1 MCGIVGVFGRPDPE
15 IVASM
20 NAALIHRGPDDGF
33 VHVGKAFAFGARR
46 LSIIDLEGGRQP
58 LCTEGGRVWVVQNG
72 EIYNF
77 QELRGE
83 LSNHTFATRCDTEVI
98 GHAYEEWGEAC
109 VERFQGMFAIA
120 LWDTASGRGMLARDR
135 VGKKPLYYA
144 WSSGNLYFASE
155 IKALLKVP
163 GMSRDLDPEALHLYL
178 SYKHV
183 PAPYTIY
190 KSIRCLPPGHRLI
203 LSRDTSR
210 MERYWKVAFVSNGRP
225 RSEDEIARELL
236 DTLRTAIRRRLVS
249 DVPIGFYL
257 SGGVD
262 SSLVCALAAQM
273 HSEPIDTFTLV
284 YEPQSAT
291 PAKDL
296 DRAFAQKVSKMFGT
310 RHHEEKIGMADFTQQ
325 LPKILAH
332 FDEPFAGVISTYFLS
347 RLIARHVK
355 VAISGD
361 GADELFGSYLSHRL
375 AWPIHSCLQGGA
387 DFAGFEPEFVK
398 GLADPDT
405 GAWRYKLLVFS
416 DQDKPYSD
424 AWRSGHRLPTTLEH
438 VREYYRG
445 LDDRDPLNRV
455 LEGEFYSQLPDQV
468 LTFVDRLSMAHSL
481 EVRCPFLDHDFVAAA
496 AAVPGSM
503 KIRDG
508 EVKSILKRAAE
519 QVLPKDLVRR
529 PKEGFLMPVVTWLSG
544 PLKDWVRDLLSPER
558 LARQGIFDGAAIG
571 RLVRRFYDEG
581 RTELGQKI
589 YTLVA
594 FQVWYG
600 SRGVPIR
607 EPGGSDES

>member
-15 IVASM
+15 VLASM
-20 NAALIHRGPDDGF
+20 NAALVHRGPDDAF
-33 VHVGKAFAFGARR
+33 IHVGAEFGFGARR

-77 QELRGE
+77 QELRKE
-83 LSNHTFATRCDTEVI
+83 LAGHTFTTRCDTEVI
-98 GHAYEEWGEAC
+98 GHAYEAWSERC
-109 VERFQGMFAIA
+109 VERFHGMFAFA
-120 LWDTASGRGMLARDR
+120 VWDTVNGRGMLARDR

-144 WSSGNLYFASE
+144 WVGDRLYFASE

-163 GMSRDLDPEALHLYL
+163 GISREMDPEALHLYL

-190 KSIRCLPPGHRLI
+190 KAIRCLPPGHRMI
-203 LSRDTSR
+203 ISPEGVRT
-210 MERYWKVAFVSNGRP
+210 ERYWRVTFLPDGR
-225 RSEDEIARELL
+225 ARTEEELAQELL
-236 DTLRTAIRRRLVS
+236 WLLRAAIRRRLVS

-262 SSLVCALAAQM
+262 SSLVCALAAEM

-284 YEPQSAT
+284 YEPGSAT
-291 PAKDL
+291 PAKEL
-296 DRAFAQKVSKMFGT
+296 DRAFARKVSQMFGT
-310 RHHEEKIGMADFTQQ
+310 RHHEEEIGTADLVRH
-325 LPKILAH
+325 LPDILRH

-375 AWPIHSCLQGGA
+375 AWPIASCLQGGSE
-387 DFAGFEPEFVK
+387 FAGFDPAFVRS
-398 GLADPDT
+398 LADADT
-405 GAWRYKLLVFS
+405 GVWRHRLLVFT
-416 DQDKPYSD
+416 DEDKPYSE
-424 AWRSGHRLPTTLEH
+424 AWRAGHRLPSTLEH
-438 VREYYRG
+438 LRG
-445 LDDRDPLNRV
+445 YFAGLEDRDPLNRV

-481 EVRCPFLDHDFVAAA
+481 EVRCPYLDHEFVAAA
-496 AAVPGSM
+496 ARIPGAL
-503 KIRDG
+503 KIKNG
-508 EVKSILKRAAE
+508 EVKWILKLAAR
-519 QVLPKDLVRR
+519 QVLPEDLVRR
-529 PKEGFLMPVVTWLSG
+529 PKEGFLMPVVPWLAG
-544 PLKDWVRDLLSPER
+544 PLKEWACDLLSPER
-558 LARQGIFDGAAIG
+558 LQRQGIFDPGAVG
-571 RLVRRFYDEG
+571 RLLKGFYDEG
-581 RTELGQKI
+581 RMELGQKI

-600 SRGVPIR
+600 S
-607 EPGGSDES
+607 